1 MSAFDWLGVT
11 LIVINSALGL
21 VVLASLPISFKRGMG
36 VPASLVFLF
45 SNLATIIWIW
55 RALQWQA

>member
-11 LIVINSALGL
+11 LIIVNSALGL
-21 VVLASLPISFKRGMG
+21 VVLASLPISLKRGVG
-36 VPASLVFLF
+36 VPASLIFLL
-45 SNLATIIWIW
+45 SNLATIIWIY

>member
-1 MSAFDWLGVT
+1 MSGWDWLGVT
-11 LIVINSALGL
+11 LIVVNSSLGL
-21 VVLASLPISFKRGMG
+21 IVLASLPLSFKRGVG

-45 SNLATIIWIW
+45 SNAATIVWMW

>member
-1 MSAFDWLGVT
+1 MSAFAYVGVT

-21 VVLASLPISFKRGMG
+21 IVLASLPLSFKRGVG
-36 VPASLVFLF
+36 VPASLVFVF
-45 SNLATIIWIW
+45 SNLATIVWMY

>member
-1 MSAFDWLGVT
+1 MSGFDWLGVT

-21 VVLASLPISFKRGMG
+21 IVLASLPLSFKRGVG
-36 VPASLVFLF
+36 VPASLIFLF
-45 SNLATIIWIW
+45 SNTATVIWIY

>member
-21 VVLASLPISFKRGMG
+21 VVLASLPISFKRGIG
-36 VPASLVFLF
+36 VPASLIFLF